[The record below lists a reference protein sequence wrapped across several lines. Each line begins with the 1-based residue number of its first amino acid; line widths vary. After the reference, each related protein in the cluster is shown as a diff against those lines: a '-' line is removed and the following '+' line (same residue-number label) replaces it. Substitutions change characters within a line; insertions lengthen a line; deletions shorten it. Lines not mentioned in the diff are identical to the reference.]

1 MQRLQRV
8 QRLRYVGNGAASC
21 APATVQCMPVATSH
35 APQLPRMNHSNMK
48 RQQLHNSIQQWSFTK
63 RCLSSITKGQDLLE
77 DSLAHGTR
85 RKIILDS
92 YGPSGFDIKGM
103 IRVGDEPVNDEVAG
117 EDAIIHMN
125 GSIAVFPHACF
136 LWNVKSPKD
145 VTLESLS
152 VVKLYKPTVEYL
164 FIGCDSSMS
173 TMELNKIKR
182 EFGRG
187 DNHVIVEQMDVM
199 NAMGTFNILN
209 GEDRRVACVLVLDP
223 EE

>member
-1 MQRLQRV
+1 MQRLQR
-8 QRLRYVGNGAASC
+8 LSYVGRGASSRL
-21 APATVQCMPVATSH
+21 PATVGCMPMATSH
-35 APQLPRMNHSNMK
+35 APQLPPLNHNELRPK
-48 RQQLHNSIQQWSFTK
+48 LFHNSNQPWPSTK

-77 DSLAHGTR
+77 DSLTHRTR

-92 YGPSGFDIKGM
+92 YGPSGFDVKGM
-103 IRVGDEPVNDEVAG
+103 IRVGDVPINDEVTG
-117 EDAIIHMN
+117 EDVIIHMN
-125 GSIAVFPHACF
+125 GSIAVFPNACF

-164 FIGCDSSMS
+164 FIGCDSPMP

-223 EE
+223 EQ